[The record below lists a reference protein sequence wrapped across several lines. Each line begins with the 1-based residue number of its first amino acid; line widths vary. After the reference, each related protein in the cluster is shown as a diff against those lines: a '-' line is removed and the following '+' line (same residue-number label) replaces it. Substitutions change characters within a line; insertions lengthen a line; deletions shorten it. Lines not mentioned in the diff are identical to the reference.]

1 MTSVAMAPAHR
12 QVVVMG
18 VSGCGK
24 TTLGEALA
32 QAWGCDFIEGDR
44 YHSPENV
51 ARMAAGIA
59 LTDELRRDWLLTLAD
74 LLGQAHAQ
82 QRSLVLSCSALKRS
96 YRALLSS
103 HTPGLQFVHLHGA
116 VSSLEQRMR
125 ERKGHY
131 MPASLLK
138 SQLDTL
144 EVPTADEPVVPMDID
159 QPVTDMVQRLLSQW
173 GQPAGLA
180 STLP

>member
-1 MTSVAMAPAHR
+1 MTVERTTALHL

-24 TTLGEALA
+24 TTLGEAIA
-32 QAWGCDFIEGDR
+32 HTWGCEFVEGDR

-74 LLGQAHAQ
+74 LLGRAHGE

-96 YRALLSS
+96 YRDILRS
-103 HTPGLQFVHLHGA
+103 HTPGLRFVHLHGA
-116 VSSLEQRMR
+116 VSSLERRMQL
-125 ERKGHY
+125 RKGHY
-131 MPASLLK
+131 MPASLLT
-138 SQLDTL
+138 SQLQTL
-144 EVPTADEPVVPMDID
+144 EMPSPDETVLSLDMD
-159 QPVTDMVQRLLSQW
+159 QPVQAMLDQLQRSW
-173 GQPAGLA
+173 GRPLGMTSA
-180 STLP
+180 

>member
-1 MTSVAMAPAHR
+1 MTTAHATPVQL

-32 QAWGCDFIEGDR
+32 QRWGCDFIEGDR

-96 YRALLSS
+96 YRDILRS
-103 HTPGLQFVHLHGA
+103 HTPGLRFVHLHGA
-116 VSSLEQRMR
+116 VSSLEWRMQQ
-125 ERKGHY
+125 RKGHY
-131 MPASLLK
+131 MPASLLT
-138 SQLDTL
+138 SQLQTL
-144 EVPTADEPVVPMDID
+144 EMPLPDEAVLALDID
-159 QPVTDMVQRLLSQW
+159 QPVQAMLDQLQRSW
-173 GQPAGLA
+173 GQPAGVTSA
-180 STLP
+180 

>member
-1 MTSVAMAPAHR
+1 MMTASTMPAHR

-32 QAWGCDFIEGDR
+32 QSWGCDFIEGDR

-51 ARMAAGIA
+51 ARMAAGIP

-74 LLGQAHAQ
+74 MLGQAHAQ

-96 YRALLSS
+96 YRDILRS

-116 VSSLEQRMR
+116 VSSLEWRMQQ
-125 ERKGHY
+125 RKGHY
-131 MPASLLK
+131 MPASLLN
-138 SQLDTL
+138 SQLQTL
-144 EVPTADEPVVPMDID
+144 EMPSADEAVESIDID
-159 QPVTDMVQRLLSQW
+159 QPVQSMLTQLQRSW
-173 GQPAGLA
+173 RQPVS
-180 STLP
+180 STTV

>member
-1 MTSVAMAPAHR
+1 MTSASTAPAHR

-32 QAWGCDFIEGDR
+32 QTWGCDFIEGDR

-59 LTDELRRDWLLTLAD
+59 LTDEWRRDWLLTLAD
-74 LLGQAHAQ
+74 MLGQAHAQ

-96 YRALLSS
+96 YRDLLSS

-125 ERKGHY
+125 DRKGHY

-144 EVPTADEPVVPMDID
+144 ELPTADEPVVPMDID
-159 QPVTDMVQRLLSQW
+159 QPVTDMVQRLLHQW
-173 GQPAGLA
+173 GRPSGLVHTT
-180 STLP
+180 S

>member
-1 MTSVAMAPAHR
+1 MTTAFVTPAHR

-32 QAWGCDFIEGDR
+32 HSWSCDFIEGDR

-51 ARMAAGIA
+51 ARMAAGIP
-59 LTDELRRDWLLTLAD
+59 LTDELRRGWLLTLAD
-74 LLGQAHAQ
+74 MLGQAHAE

-96 YRALLSS
+96 YRDILRR

-116 VSSLEQRMR
+116 ISSLEWRMQQ
-125 ERKGHY
+125 RKGHY
-131 MPASLLK
+131 MPVSLLT
-138 SQLDTL
+138 SQLQTL
-144 EVPTADEPVVPMDID
+144 EMPSSDESVVSLDID
-159 QPVTDMVQRLLSQW
+159 QPVATMLTQLQRSW
-173 GQPAGLA
+173 GSLA
-180 STLP
+180 TANSL

>member
-1 MTSVAMAPAHR
+1 MTRASTVPAHR

-32 QAWGCDFIEGDR
+32 RTWGCDFIEGDR
-44 YHSPENV
+44 YHSPDNV

-74 LLGQAHAQ
+74 MLGQAHTE

-96 YRALLSS
+96 YRDILRS
-103 HTPGLQFVHLHGA
+103 HTPGLLFVHLHGA
-116 VSSLEQRMR
+116 VPSLEWRMQQ
-125 ERKGHY
+125 RKGHY
-131 MPASLLK
+131 MPASLLN
-138 SQLDTL
+138 SQLQTL
-144 EVPTADEPVVPMDID
+144 ELPKADEAVVPMDID
-159 QPVTDMVQRLLSQW
+159 QPVETMVDQLVRQW
-173 GQPAGLA
+173 GKPVGVTSA
-180 STLP
+180 

>member
-1 MTSVAMAPAHR
+1 MTTAFVTPAHR

-32 QAWGCDFIEGDR
+32 KAWGCEYVEGDR

-59 LTDELRRDWLLTLAD
+59 LTDEWRRDWLLTLAD
-74 LLGQAHAQ
+74 MLGQAYAQ
-82 QRSLVLSCSALKRS
+82 QRSMVLSCSALKRS
-96 YRALLSS
+96 YRDLLRR

-116 VSSLEQRMR
+116 VESLAQRMQQR
-125 ERKGHY
+125 QGHY
-131 MPASLLK
+131 MPASLLD
-138 SQLDTL
+138 SQLQTL
-144 EVPTADEPVVPMDID
+144 EMPAVDEAVVPMNIE
-159 QPVTDMVQRLLSQW
+159 QPVTTMVAKLLRQW
-173 GQPAGLA
+173 GSPTGATTA
-180 STLP
+180 

>member
-1 MTSVAMAPAHR
+1 MITASATPAHR

-32 QAWGCDFIEGDR
+32 QAWGCDFQEGDR

-59 LTDELRRDWLLTLAD
+59 LTDEWRHDWLVTLAQ
-74 LLGQAHAQ
+74 LLGDAHAQ

-96 YRALLSS
+96 YRDLLRS

-116 VSSLEQRMR
+116 VASLEHRMQQ
-125 ERKGHY
+125 RKGHY
-131 MPASLLK
+131 MPASLLN
-138 SQLDTL
+138 SQLQTL
-144 EVPTADEPVVPMDID
+144 EMPAADEAVVPMDID
-159 QPVTDMVQRLLSQW
+159 QPVDAMVAQLLRQW
-173 GQPAGLA
+173 GRPTVVTPA
-180 STLP
+180 

>member
-1 MTSVAMAPAHR
+1 MTTASTMPAHR

-32 QAWGCDFIEGDR
+32 QSWGCDFIEGDR

-51 ARMAAGIA
+51 ARMAAGIP
-59 LTDELRRDWLLTLAD
+59 LTDELRRDWLLKLAD
-74 LLGQAHAQ
+74 MLGQAHAQ

-96 YRALLSS
+96 YRDILRS

-116 VSSLEQRMR
+116 VSSLEWRMQQ
-125 ERKGHY
+125 RKGHY
-131 MPASLLK
+131 MPASLLN
-138 SQLDTL
+138 SQLQTL
-144 EVPTADEPVVPMDID
+144 EMPSADEAVESIDID
-159 QPVTDMVQRLLSQW
+159 QPVQSMLTQLQRSW
-173 GQPAGLA
+173 RQPVS
-180 STLP
+180 STTV

>member
-1 MTSVAMAPAHR
+1 MTTVSATPAHL

-32 QAWGCDFIEGDR
+32 QAWGCEYVEGDR

-74 LLGQAHAQ
+74 MLGQAHAQ

-96 YRALLSS
+96 YRDLLRSR
-103 HTPGLQFVHLHGA
+103 TPGLRFVHLHGA
-116 VSSLEQRMR
+116 LASLQQRMQLR
-125 ERKGHY
+125 QGHY
-131 MPASLLK
+131 MPASLLN
-138 SQLDTL
+138 SQLQTL
-144 EVPTADEPVVPMDID
+144 EMPMPDEAVLPLDID
-159 QPVTDMVQRLLSQW
+159 QPVTSLVSHLLRSW
-173 GQPAGLA
+173 GRPKDV
-180 STLP
+180 TPV